1 MKPFIFID
9 LPLGKRSELIKN
21 ATFCLKPGFV
31 LSCGKARYETES
43 ITCLDDGI
51 HNNGGWPIALP
62 IHELK
67 KLLMEA
73 FQ

>member
-9 LPLGKRSELIKN
+9 LPMGTEVVKDC
-21 ATFCLKPGFV
+21 TFCIKPGFV
-31 LSCGKARYETES
+31 LTPGKPRYEEDT
-43 ITCLDDGI
+43 ITCLHDGI

-62 IHELK
+62 IDELR

>member
-1 MKPFIFID
+1 MKPFIIID
-9 LPLGKRSELIKN
+9 LPMNHHEPDC
-21 ATFCLKPGFV
+21 TFCIKPGFV
-31 LSCGKARYETES
+31 LTPGKPRYGKDT
-43 ITCLDDGI
+43 ITCLHDGI

-62 IHELK
+62 IDELR